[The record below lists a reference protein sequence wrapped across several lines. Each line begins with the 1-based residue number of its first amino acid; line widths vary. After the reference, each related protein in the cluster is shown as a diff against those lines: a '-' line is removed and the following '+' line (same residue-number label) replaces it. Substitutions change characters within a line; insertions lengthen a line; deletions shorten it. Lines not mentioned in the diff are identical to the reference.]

1 MQAHG
6 LETAV
11 IVNEPS
17 DALVLFGITGDLA
30 YEKIIPALQGMIQHK
45 SLSVP
50 VVGVARSGWS
60 RDKLLE
66 RMNASLLAN
75 DEFDAAA
82 FEKLSSLF
90 EYVDGDYT
98 DVATFGRLRDALGPA
113 ERPLHYLAIPPSLL
127 EPVIEH
133 LEGAGLVEHA
143 RVMIEKPFGRDLA
156 SAKELNAVVRKGF
169 PEDAIF
175 RIDHFLGKEPVQN
188 LSYFRFANAFL
199 EPLWDR
205 NLVDSVQITMAEKFG
220 VKTRGAFYEQV
231 GAIRDVVQ
239 NHLLQVLA
247 LVAME
252 PPSGF
257 DLDVFLTERIRLLKA
272 IRPLAPTDVVRGQYE
287 GYREADGVDPSST
300 VETFAAL
307 RLGVETW
314 RWAGV
319 PFYIRTGKRMAVT
332 ATEVRVELKRPPRDV
347 FGEPR
352 VSHPN
357 HLLFR
362 LGPDVGISIG
372 ARTKLP
378 GERMAGQDV
387 ELIASHSAAEELSP
401 YERLLTDAMRGDTEL
416 FSRQD
421 LIERS
426 WEIVDAVLDDAT
438 PVHGYAQGSWGP
450 EQADRLIDVDGGW
463 HNPSASSPEFDA

>member
-1 MQAHG
+1 M
-6 LETAV
+6 
-11 IVNEPS
+11 NERS

-30 YEKIIPALQGMIQHK
+30 FEKIIPALQTMVQRK
-45 SLSVP
+45 SLHVP

-66 RMNASLLAN
+66 RMHTSLTSH
-75 DEFDAAA
+75 DALDADA
-82 FEKLSSLF
+82 FRSLGALF

-98 DVATFGRLRDALGPA
+98 DPATFGRLRDALGRA
-113 ERPLHYLAIPPSLL
+113 ERPLHYLAIPPSLF

-133 LEGAGLVEHA
+133 LEEAGCAAHA

-156 SAKELNAVVRKGF
+156 SARELNAVVRKGF
-169 PEDAIF
+169 PEEAIF

-188 LSYFRFANAFL
+188 LSYFRFANSFL
-199 EPLWDR
+199 EPLWNR

-220 VKTRGAFYEQV
+220 VKTRGAFYDHV

-257 DLDVFLTERIRLLKA
+257 DRDVFLTERIRLLKA
-272 IRPLAPTDVVRGQYE
+272 IRPLAPRDVVRGQYE
-287 GYREADGVDPSST
+287 GYRRSRGVDPGST

-319 PFYIRTGKRMAVT
+319 PFFIRTGKRLAAT
-332 ATEVRVELKRPPRDV
+332 ATEVLVELKRPPRDV
-347 FGEPR
+347 FGESGE
-352 VSHPN
+352 SHPN
-357 HLLFR
+357 HVVFR
-362 LGPDVGISIG
+362 LGPDVGITLG

-378 GERMAGQDV
+378 GERMLGQDV
-387 ELIASHSAAEELSP
+387 ELVASHSAAEEVSP
-401 YERLLTDAMRGDTEL
+401 YERLLTDAMNGDTEL

-421 LIERS
+421 VIERS

-438 PVHGYAQGSWGP
+438 PIHAYAPGSWGP
-450 EQADRLIDVDGGW
+450 EQADRLIAADGGW
-463 HNPSASSPEFDA
+463 HNPSVRGPEPDS

>member
-1 MQAHG
+1 MT
-6 LETAV
+6 ER
-11 IVNEPS
+11 S

-30 YEKIIPALQGMIQHK
+30 FEKIIPALQAMVQRK
-45 SLSVP
+45 SLHVP

-66 RMNASLLAN
+66 RMHTSLTAH
-75 DEFDAAA
+75 EAFDADA
-82 FEKLSSLF
+82 FRSLGALF

-98 DVATFGRLRDALGPA
+98 DPATFGRLRDALGRA
-113 ERPLHYLAIPPSLL
+113 ERPLHYLAIPPSLF
-127 EPVIEH
+127 EPVIGH
-133 LEGAGLVEHA
+133 LEGAGCTAHA

-156 SAKELNAVVRKGF
+156 SARVLNAVVRKGF
-169 PEDAIF
+169 PEESIF

-199 EPLWDR
+199 EPLWNR

-220 VKTRGAFYEQV
+220 VKARGAFYDQV

-257 DLDVFLTERIRLLKA
+257 DRDVFLTERIRLLKA
-272 IRPLAPTDVVRGQYE
+272 IRPLAPRDVVRGQYE
-287 GYREADGVDPSST
+287 GYRDAHGVDPSST

-307 RLGVETW
+307 RLDVETW

-319 PFYIRTGKRMAVT
+319 PFYIRTGKRMAAT
-332 ATEVRVELKRPPRDV
+332 ATEVLVELKRPPRDV
-347 FGEPR
+347 FGESGE
-352 VSHPN
+352 SHPN
-357 HLLFR
+357 HVVFR
-362 LGPDVGISIG
+362 LGPDVGITLG

-378 GERMAGQDV
+378 GERMLGQDV
-387 ELIASHSAAEELSP
+387 ELVASHSAAEEVSP
-401 YERLLTDAMRGDTEL
+401 YERLLTDAMNGDTEL

-421 LIERS
+421 VIERS
-426 WEIVDAVLDDAT
+426 WQIVDAVLDDAT
-438 PVHGYAQGSWGP
+438 PIHGYAPGSWGP
-450 EQADRLIDVDGGW
+450 EQADRLIAADGGW
-463 HNPSASSPEFDA
+463 HNPSVRGPEPDS

>member
-1 MQAHG
+1 M
-6 LETAV
+6 TA
-11 IVNEPS
+11 PS

-30 YEKIIPALQGMIQHK
+30 SEKIIPALQAMVQRKTLH
-45 SLSVP
+45 VP

-66 RMNASLLAN
+66 RMHASLTAH
-75 DEFDAAA
+75 DAFDASA
-82 FEKLSSLF
+82 FKTLSALF

-98 DVATFGRLRDALGPA
+98 DPATFGRLRDALGRA
-113 ERPLHYLAIPPSLL
+113 ARPLHYLAIPPSLF
-127 EPVIEH
+127 EPVIRN
-133 LEGAGLVEHA
+133 LEGAGCAAHA
-143 RVMIEKPFGRDLA
+143 RVMIEKPFGRDLT
-156 SAKELNAVVRKGF
+156 SARELNAVIRKGF
-169 PEDAIF
+169 PEEAIF

-205 NLVDSVQITMAEKFG
+205 NIVDSVQITMAEKFG
-220 VKTRGAFYEQV
+220 VKTRGAFYDHV

-257 DLDVFLTERIRLLKA
+257 DRDVFMTERIRLLKA
-272 IRPLAPTDVVRGQYE
+272 IRPLTPRDVVRGQYE
-287 GYREADGVDPSST
+287 GYRDSHGVDPHST

-307 RLGVETW
+307 RLDVETW

-319 PFYIRTGKRMAVT
+319 PFYIRTGKRMAAT
-332 ATEVRVELKRPPRDV
+332 ATEVLVELKRPPRDV
-347 FGEPR
+347 FGESGK
-352 VSHPN
+352 SHPN
-357 HLLFR
+357 HLVFR
-362 LGPDVGISIG
+362 LGPDVGITLG

-378 GERMAGQDV
+378 GERMLGQDV
-387 ELIASHSAAEELSP
+387 ELVASHSAAAEVSP
-401 YERLLTDAMRGDTEL
+401 YERLLADAMNGDAEL

-421 LIERS
+421 VIERS
-426 WEIVDAVLDDAT
+426 WEIVDGVLDDAT
-438 PVHGYAQGSWGP
+438 PIHGYAQGSWGP
-450 EQADRLIDVDGGW
+450 EQADHLIAANGGW
-463 HNPSASSPEFDA
+463 HNPSARGPELDS